1 MIMVD
6 GKVFME
12 QYNNYPRI
20 FISAFLLYGSVQAA
34 AETPVGAAQTT
45 QFIATI
51 ADGSCRLDYG
61 SEPVLT
67 FMPRIA
73 ADFSPGKTVEIQPVS
88 AVVTCNYAVT
98 PQVMVSGTTPYASNN
113 LVFLDN
119 NSKWPDG
126 TNGVG
131 FMVQPA
137 RSVAER
143 DTPPSLS
150 NFYTEGIAGKAI
162 ANGETVSLLPLNDS
176 NDFTENQVLWVGLVG
191 LTDSS
196 NTLPGAFQATLTITG
211 IIP

>member
-1 MIMVD
+1 MITAAGKIFMV
-6 GKVFME
+6 
-12 QYNNYPRI
+12 QYNNYRRV
-20 FISAFLLYGSVQAA
+20 FISGFLLSCSAQAA
-34 AETPVGAAQTT
+34 AETLVGAAQTT

-51 ADGSCRLDYG
+51 TDGICSMDYN

-67 FMPRIA
+67 FMPRLA

-88 AVVTCNYAVT
+88 AAVTCNYAVT
-98 PQVMVSGTTPYASNN
+98 PQVMITGTTPYASNN
-113 LVFLDN
+113 RVFLDN
-119 NSKWPDG
+119 DSKWPDG

-137 RSVAER
+137 RSEAER
-143 DTPPSLS
+143 DTPPSLN
-150 NFYTEGIAGKAI
+150 NFYADGIAGKAI
-162 ANGETVSLLPLNDS
+162 ADGETMSLIPLTDS

-191 LTDSS
+191 LADSS

>member
-1 MIMVD
+1 MITVA

-12 QYNNYPRI
+12 QYNNYHRV
-20 FISAFLLYGSVQAA
+20 FISAFLLSCSVQAA

-51 ADGSCRLDYG
+51 TDGSCSLDYD

-98 PQVMVSGTTPYASNN
+98 PQVMISGTTPYASNN
-113 LVFLDN
+113 LIFLDN
-119 NSKWPDG
+119 DSKWPDG

-131 FMVQPA
+131 FMIQPVT
-137 RSVAER
+137 SVAER
-143 DTPPSLS
+143 DTPPSLN
-150 NFYTEGIAGKAI
+150 NFYADGIAGKAI
-162 ANGETVSLLPLNDS
+162 ANGETMSLLPLNDS

-196 NTLPGAFQATLTITG
+196 NTIPGTFQATLTITG

>member
-1 MIMVD
+1 MV
-6 GKVFME
+6 
-12 QYNNYPRI
+12 QYNNYRRA
-20 FISAFLLYGSVQAA
+20 FISAFLLSCSTQIS

-45 QFIATI
+45 QFFATI
-51 ADGSCRLDYG
+51 TDGSCRLDYN
-61 SEPVLT
+61 SEPVLS

-98 PQVMVSGTTPYASNN
+98 PQVMISGTTPYASNN

-119 NSKWPDG
+119 DSKWPDG

-137 RSVAER
+137 RSAAER
-143 DTPPSLS
+143 DIPPSL
-150 NFYTEGIAGKAI
+150 NDFYNNGITGKAI
-162 ANGETVSLLPLNDS
+162 ANGETMSLIPLNDS
-176 NDFTENQVLWVGLVG
+176 NDFTENQVLWIGLVG

-196 NTLPGAFQATLTITG
+196 NIIPGTFQSTLTITG